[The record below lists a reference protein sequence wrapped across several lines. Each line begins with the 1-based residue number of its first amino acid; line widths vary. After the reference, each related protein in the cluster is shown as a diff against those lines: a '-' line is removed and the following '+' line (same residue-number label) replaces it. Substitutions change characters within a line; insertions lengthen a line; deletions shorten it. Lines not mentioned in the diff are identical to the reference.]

1 MFLEIS
7 QNSQE
12 NTCAGLSFLSLRPAT
27 LLKKRIRHRCF
38 PVNFVKFLGIP
49 FLQNISGRLLLY
61 FLVSFDVSFK
71 VIDFKKLLQFS
82 RLSIYTSLKGLII
95 VSKENHNKAPITTIF
110 PESRL

>member
-27 LLKKRIRHRCF
+27 LLKKRLRHRCF

-61 FLVSFDVSFK
+61 FLVSLYVSFK